1 MGANGGE
8 IGLEEAQED
17 VTEDVGVAGEDRRG
31 VHPHTLVQACEDRG
45 GGGEG
50 GGGTGRQKGEMVEL
64 REGRRVASDAREG
77 RDGAGGGDA
86 RGGRD
91 GAGGGDR
98 VEGFNLLLAL

>member
-17 VTEDVGVAGEDRRG
+17 VTEDVGVAGEDCRG

-50 GGGTGRQKGEMVEL
+50 GGVTEKFCSEC
-64 REGRRVASDAREG
+64 
-77 RDGAGGGDA
+77 GAESA
-86 RGGRD
+86 P
-91 GAGGGDR
+91 AGQRLPAAGGDR
-98 VEGFNLLLAL
+98 AWAARTDSGPDVDVL